1 MKERKKLLQI
11 HDLCTKEKVHIM
23 KFSDVE
29 NVDIMDF
36 SEWKEI
42 FLNAGSW
49 NAGRF
54 FLSIYEACMII

>member
-11 HDLCTKEKVHIM
+11 DDLCTKEKVHIT

-36 SEWKEI
+36 SE
-42 FLNAGSW
+42 
-49 NAGRF
+49 
-54 FLSIYEACMII
+54 